1 MATYGDLSKFTHKE
15 LAGMNLTYKDLE
27 NLSFDELLQFAQIRL
42 ERFQPQTQ
50 SESFFKT
57 VLSAVV
63 AQITADVLE
72 KALNPDNWL
81 PVLRQIAKFFCDN
94 P

>member
-1 MATYGDLSKFTHKE
+1 MATYGDLSKFTSAELLQMRLTHK
-15 LAGMNLTYKDLE
+15 GLE
-27 NLSFDELLQFAQIRL
+27 NLSFNELLRLAQIRL

-50 SESFFKT
+50 SEEVFKSFFA
-57 VLSAVV
+57 AVV
-63 AQITADVLE
+63 AQIAADALE

-81 PVLRQIAKFFCDN
+81 PILRQIAKFFCDN